1 MEIFLNA
8 FGKNIPFGRMDI
20 LYVQLEMSVKKFQ
33 RNISKTKG
41 KCKIMVDYYVAMSY
55 NISIFRKAVCL
66 WINYIGIPAATLQDW
81 EHERRTP
88 PPTIYHWYD
97 GTDFRTGK
105 RTFRERISYGS
116 ESI

>member
-1 MEIFLNA
+1 
-8 FGKNIPFGRMDI
+8 
-20 LYVQLEMSVKKFQ
+20 
-33 RNISKTKG
+33 
-41 KCKIMVDYYVAMSY
+41 MVDYYVAIPY
-55 NISIFRKAVCL
+55 NISILRKAVCL
-66 WINYIGIPAATLQDW
+66 WINYIGIPTAALQDW

-88 PPTIYHWYD
+88 PPYII

>member
-1 MEIFLNA
+1 MTI
-8 FGKNIPFGRMDI
+8 R
-20 LYVQLEMSVKKFQ
+20 QLRKSTGLSQSKF
-33 RNISKTKG
+33 SA
-41 KCKIMVDYYVAMSY
+41 Y
-55 NISIFRKAVCL
+55 F
-66 WINYIGIPAATLQDW
+66 GIPTATLQDW
-81 EHERRTP
+81 EHERRT